1 MRNISALKIIQ
12 KLASI
17 AEPQTP
23 DSEEHEF
30 MNACARSEQL
40 HSYINDSSTHSDT
53 HTHEHIKHQI
63 NSKRNALSSIKS
75 VETARTHKIAI
86 YSYVDGARCFFLFFV
101 LFCFLF
107 YFHFFIIFS
116 WHPMV
121 WKRTYTWSHL
131 PVPVSVHNQQYVHQN
146 EVENHH
152 FIQHKHNSAV
162 AATAAAAAAADNL
175 KTRIHVLSFHVV
187 GLYSY
192 IISFDFFVSE
202 IVCERMYTD
211 GNDHVCLRQ
220 SSITQTLALSHSI
233 MTE

>member
-152 FIQHKHNSAV
+152 LFNINTIPLLLPPLLPPPPPITWKHEFMFYLFTLLDYILILFLLTFLYRKLCASVCIQT
-162 AATAAAAAAADNL
+162 ATI
-175 KTRIHVLSFHVV
+175 T
-187 GLYSY
+187 
-192 IISFDFFVSE
+192 FVC
-202 IVCERMYTD
+202 VRA
-211 GNDHVCLRQ
+211 Q
-220 SSITQTLALSHSI
+220 
-233 MTE
+233 